1 MITLIENDI
10 SLEEYLTLREKV
22 GWKKLT
28 DKQAAHALANCLYK
42 VKAVDADGQV
52 VGMGRV
58 VGDRAVVCYI
68 QDLIVIPQVQAQGIG
83 SQIIQ
88 KLKAYVESLREE
100 ESTMMLCLMCAK
112 GREPFYEKHGFMQRP
127 TDALGPGMIQYL
139 TEK

>member
-58 VGDRAVVCYI
+58 VGDGGVVCYFRE
-68 QDLIVIPQVQAQGIG
+68 VQAQGIG

-100 ESTMMLCLMCAK
+100 GSTMMLCLMCAK

>member
-1 MITLIENDI
+1 MITLIENEI
-10 SLEEYLTLREKV
+10 SREEYLSLRGQV

-28 DKQAAHALANCLYK
+28 DRQAEQALANCLYK
-42 VKAVDADGQV
+42 VKAVTEDGQV

-58 VGDRAVVCYI
+58 VGDGAVVCYV

-83 SQIIQ
+83 SQIIR

-100 ESTMMLCLMCAK
+100 GSTMMLCLMCAK

-127 TDALGPGMIQYL
+127 TEALGPGMIQYL

>member
-58 VGDRAVVCYI
+58 VGDVSSEASRCMASSRQATRTRAR
-68 QDLIVIPQVQAQGIG
+68 LPQAG
-83 SQIIQ
+83 
-88 KLKAYVESLREE
+88 L
-100 ESTMMLCLMCAK
+100 
-112 GREPFYEKHGFMQRP
+112 EP
-127 TDALGPGMIQYL
+127 ASSSS
-139 TEK
+139 

>member
-52 VGMGRV
+52 VGMGR
-58 VGDRAVVCYI
+58 
-68 QDLIVIPQVQAQGIG
+68 
-83 SQIIQ
+83 
-88 KLKAYVESLREE
+88 
-100 ESTMMLCLMCAK
+100 
-112 GREPFYEKHGFMQRP
+112 
-127 TDALGPGMIQYL
+127 
-139 TEK
+139 

>member
-58 VGDRAVVCYI
+58 VGDGAVVCYI
-68 QDLIVIPQVQAQGIG
+68 PDSTGAGTGHWLADYTEIKSVCGISAGRGKHDDAMSDVCQG
-83 SQIIQ
+83 
-88 KLKAYVESLREE
+88 
-100 ESTMMLCLMCAK
+100 
-112 GREPFYEKHGFMQRP
+112 QR
-127 TDALGPGMIQYL
+127 AIL
-139 TEK
+139 

>member
-52 VGMGRV
+52 VGMGRCR
-58 VGDRAVVCYI
+58 GLLYSGSDRDSTGAGTGHWLADYTEIKSVCGI
-68 QDLIVIPQVQAQGIG
+68 SAGRGKHDDAMSDVCQG
-83 SQIIQ
+83 
-88 KLKAYVESLREE
+88 
-100 ESTMMLCLMCAK
+100 
-112 GREPFYEKHGFMQRP
+112 QR
-127 TDALGPGMIQYL
+127 AIL
-139 TEK
+139 

>member
-58 VGDRAVVCYI
+58 VGDGAVVCYI

-83 SQIIQ
+83 SGISTKTSWIQ
-88 KLKAYVESLREE
+88 G
-100 ESTMMLCLMCAK
+100 AK
-112 GREPFYEKHGFMQRP
+112 YTDSICRKYPGGGYTDDAMSDVCQGQR
-127 TDALGPGMIQYL
+127 AIL
-139 TEK
+139 